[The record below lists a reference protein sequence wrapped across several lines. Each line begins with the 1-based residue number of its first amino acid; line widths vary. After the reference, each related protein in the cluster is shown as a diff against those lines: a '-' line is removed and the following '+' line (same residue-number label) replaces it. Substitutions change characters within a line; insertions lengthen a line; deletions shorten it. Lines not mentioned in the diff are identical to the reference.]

1 MQRQIHFYDTMESG
15 ETTNMLKLLGI
26 IAILALTPLIL
37 AVAQEMTP
45 DPTAEVVEP
54 IELPAVD
61 PLSATGDIIS
71 AGSSTVYPVTE
82 AMAELFQDEGFAGE
96 ITVDSI
102 GTGAGFERFCE
113 AGETD
118 ISNASRPIS
127 DDEIAACEA
136 IGRTPI
142 EFRVGTDALA
152 VAVSSEN
159 DFATCLTTEQ
169 LGWIYSG
176 QATTWDQVDS
186 SFPAEPIQVFS
197 PGTDSGTFDYF
208 VEAVVEPL
216 FEDAEDSGAA
226 AEEAILAVPGIQLS
240 EDDNVLV
247 QGVEGSPYAIGYFG
261 FAYYAENQDALNA
274 LEVDGGNGCI
284 APNDETAENNSYPL
298 SRPLFI
304 YSDATIMSEK
314 PQVAAFVNFYLTNAD
329 EVTLD
334 VGYFPAS
341 VEALNGAKQ
350 AYLDAVGM

>member
-1 MQRQIHFYDTMESG
+1 MR
-15 ETTNMLKLLGI
+15 KLFWIVALF
-26 IAILALTPLIL
+26 ALALPF
-37 AVAQEMTP
+37 AVMGQDATEEP
-45 DPTAEVVEP
+45 VEEVEP

-61 PLSATGDIIS
+61 VLSVEGDIIT
-71 AGSSTVYPVTE
+71 AGSSTVFPVTE
-82 AMAELFQDEGFAGE
+82 AMAELFGEEGFAGE

-113 AGETD
+113 SGETD
-118 ISNASRPIS
+118 VANASRPIN

-152 VAVSSEN
+152 VTVSSEN

-169 LGWIYSG
+169 LGAIYSG
-176 QATTWDQVDS
+176 AATTWDQVDS
-186 SFPAEPIQVFS
+186 SFPAEAIQTFS

-208 VEAVVEPL
+208 VEAAVEPL

-261 FAYYAENQDALNA
+261 FAYYQENQDLLNA
-274 LEVDGGNGCI
+274 LEIDGGDGCA
-284 APNDETAENNSYPL
+284 APNAETAEDNSYPL

-304 YSDATIMSEK
+304 YSDATIMAEK
-314 PQVAAFVNFYLTNAD
+314 PQVAAFVSFYLTNAND
-329 EVTLD
+329 VTLE

-341 VEALNGAKQ
+341 VEALNAAKQ
-350 AYLDAVGM
+350 AYLDASGM

>member
-1 MQRQIHFYDTMESG
+1 MR
-15 ETTNMLKLLGI
+15 KLFWIVALLT
-26 IAILALTPLIL
+26 LALPF
-37 AVAQEMTP
+37 AVFGQQDATEEP
-45 DPTAEVVEP
+45 EVEP

-61 PLSATGDIIS
+61 VLSVEGDIVT
-71 AGSSTVYPVTE
+71 AGSSTVFPVTE
-82 AMAELFQDEGFAGE
+82 AMAELFGEEGFAGE

-118 ISNASRPIS
+118 VSNASRAIN

-136 IGRTPI
+136 IERTPI

-152 VAVSSEN
+152 VTVSSEN
-159 DFATCLTTEQ
+159 DFATCLTVEQ
-169 LGWIYSG
+169 LGAIYSG
-176 QATTWDQVDS
+176 AATTWDAVDS
-186 SFPAEPIQVFS
+186 SFPAEAIQVFS

-208 VEAVVEPL
+208 VEAAVEPL

-226 AEEAILAVPGIQLS
+226 AAEAILAVPGIQLS

-261 FAYYAENQDALNA
+261 FAYYTENQEGLIA
-274 LEVDGGNGCI
+274 LEIDEGDGCI
-284 APNDETAENNSYPL
+284 APNADSAEDNSYPL

-304 YSDATIMSEK
+304 YSDATIMAEK
-314 PQVAAFVNFYLTNAD
+314 PQVAAFISFYLTNAND
-329 EVTLD
+329 VTLE

-341 VEALNGAKQ
+341 VEALNEAKQ

>member
-1 MQRQIHFYDTMESG
+1 MR
-15 ETTNMLKLLGI
+15 KLFWLM
-26 IAILALTPLIL
+26 ALLALSLPILALAQDATEEVTPE
-37 AVAQEMTP
+37 A
-45 DPTAEVVEP
+45 TAEMVEP

-61 PLSATGDIIS
+61 VLSVEGDIVT
-71 AGSSTVYPVTE
+71 AGSSTVFPATE
-82 AMAELFQDEGFAGE
+82 AMAELFGKEGFAGE

-118 ISNASRPIS
+118 ISNASRAIEE
-127 DDEIAACEA
+127 DEIAACEE

-152 VAVSSEN
+152 VTVSSEN

-169 LGWIYSG
+169 LGAIYSG
-176 QATTWDQVDS
+176 AATTWDQVDP
-186 SFPAEPIQVFS
+186 SFPTEAIQTFS

-226 AEEAILAVPGIQLS
+226 AGEAILAVPGIQLS

-261 FAYYAENQDALNA
+261 FAYYVENQDRLKA
-274 LEVDGGNGCI
+274 LEIDGGDGCV
-284 APNDETAENNSYPL
+284 APNAETAEDNSYPL

-304 YSDATIMSEK
+304 YSDATIMAEK
-314 PQVAAFVNFYLTNAD
+314 PQVAAFINFYLTNAND
-329 EVTLD
+329 VTLE

-341 VEALNGAKQ
+341 VEALNQAKQ
-350 AYLDAVGM
+350 NYLDAAGGM